1 MFTTF
6 DKFDV
11 FETPALILCNPGSK
25 FSEDD
30 ITQAIGELVNVSDI
44 ELEQNFNSTSS
55 VNFRLYDIPDEEDD
69 KLHQLFEKSEER
81 RYLFLPGIGFY
92 VIREAPRTSN
102 LGVVYKDISATSCDI
117 EFSNK
122 LIPYIEGTY
131 PLTTIDDKV
140 GILNIILANIPQWS
154 LGEVDEDL
162 SGVYRTFTNL
172 DDINM
177 YDFLIDNVQKAFEC
191 VIIFDIINRTV
202 NVYSRAN
209 YSVTTDIHLTEDDL
223 VRSIKRQSSA
233 DDVYTALRVSGDTS
247 STISLDGYS
256 GSSSSTLDSTFGIER
271 VNPVGGNVIYNF
283 DYYLS
288 WMPTELAEKVQR
300 WENAI
305 VENDVAYS
313 THSMAY
319 YTLREEES
327 NSVLE
332 IQRLD
337 ILIDTYTQCKN
348 NIIETSS
355 TDDVE
360 KYNIIIEGHGGVP
373 VTIEATIADTI
384 SRIDDLVADVESD
397 KADEQANLATIRAD
411 ITTENDALE
420 LIRQSTVPSRVFT
433 SDELAELSRYTFEGS
448 YNDKYITITDNM
460 TQEEQFVQFRTL
472 YVRGIDTL
480 KSVSKPVYK
489 FDIDTESFQYVAGY
503 EHWAEQLVQGCSI
516 WVEVQPDMVVELF
529 LSGIRV
535 NYTDKSV
542 KLTFGSIIDRNDLK
556 ALFEDV
562 LGTIKKT
569 ANSVSYI

>member
-1 MFTTF
+1 MPKAWYDRHSIMSSVPEHKQQLYKNIVADHKPYFMIYIYPTLHKQYREYVKRANKNCLREFDLTLDELLARSANTLTDRQLEFVQYYKRNLPVGVGECVVNRICKKIEEKFDGIVSRLSSASTF
-6 DKFDV
+6 DYTIYKSGV
-11 FETPALILCNPGSK
+11 EYSYSRMSEIRSLIKDYERRVQSYCLFAQYERIDKDEIAGELSVI
-25 FSEDD
+25 EDD
-30 ITQAIGELVNVSDI
+30 FRERCNKICPNSEELGDI
-44 ELEQNFNSTSS
+44 IIDLC
-55 VNFRLYDIPDEEDD
+55 Y
-69 KLHQLFEKSEER
+69 KAEKSKR
-81 RYLFLPGIGFY
+81 F
-92 VIREAPRTSN
+92 AW
-102 LGVVYKDISATSCDI
+102 
-117 EFSNK
+117 
-122 LIPYIEGTY
+122 
-131 PLTTIDDKV
+131 KV
-140 GILNIILANIPQWS
+140 CGSQIITNLANKYEKISIPVES
-154 LGEVDEDL
+154 DAG
-162 SGVYRTFTNL
+162 
-172 DDINM
+172 
-177 YDFLIDNVQKAFEC
+177 
-191 VIIFDIINRTV
+191 
-202 NVYSRAN
+202 
-209 YSVTTDIHLTEDDL
+209 
-223 VRSIKRQSSA
+223 SISF
-233 DDVYTALRVSGDTS
+233 
-247 STISLDGYS
+247 DGYS
-256 GSSSSTLDSTFGIER
+256 GSSSSTVDSTFGIER

-288 WMPTELAEKVQR
+288 WMPAELAEKVQR

-360 KYNIIIEGHGGVP
+360 KYNIIIEGHGGIP

-411 ITTENDALE
+411 ITTEDDALE

-472 YVRGIDTL
+472 YVRGTDTL

-542 KLTFGSIIDRNDLK
+542 KLTFGSVIDRNDLK